1 MQYRD
6 FRLADA
12 VKQLGLQVKES
23 IGIFETVD
31 PVAPSALLVETLR
44 FNLPL
49 ASTLGTEKARSEL
62 LIAPVLVEIK
72 RFHRPDVSFFSGI
85 ELHVDAAAGLTGV
98 CDFLLSLSPEQ
109 MYLRAPI
116 VALVEAKS
124 ESLRDGMG
132 QCVAEMVA
140 ADRFNRAEGNPID
153 TVYGAVTTGTAWKF
167 LRMRGTAVE
176 IDLSEYALAQPERV
190 LGILLSMLPV
200 TIRPAS

>member
-1 MQYRD
+1 MSYRD

-23 IGIFETVD
+23 IGIFESAP
-31 PVAPSALLVETLR
+31 PVAPSPLLAETLR

-49 ASTLGTEKARSEL
+49 ASTLGTEKVRSEL

-85 ELHVDAAAGLTGV
+85 ELVVDAAAGLTGV

-116 VALVEAKS
+116 VVLVEAKS

-140 ADRFNRAEGNPID
+140 ADRFNRAEGNAID

-167 LRMRGTAVE
+167 LRMKGAVVE

-190 LGILLSMLPV
+190 LGILLSMLPSA
-200 TIRPAS
+200 T

>member
-23 IGIFETVD
+23 IGIFESVP
-31 PVAPSALLVETLR
+31 PVAPSALLAETLR

-49 ASTLGTEKARSEL
+49 ASTLGTEKVRSEL

-124 ESLRDGMG
+124 ESFREGVG
-132 QCVAEMVA
+132 PCVAEMVA

-167 LRMRGTAVE
+167 LRMKGAVVE

-190 LGILLSMLPV
+190 LGILLSMLP
-200 TIRPAS
+200 AAA

>member
-23 IGIFETVD
+23 IGIFESVP
-31 PVAPSALLVETLR
+31 PVAPSALLAETLR

-49 ASTLGTEKARSEL
+49 ASTLGTEKVRSEL

-167 LRMRGTAVE
+167 LRMKGAVVE

-190 LGILLSMLPV
+190 LGILLSMLP
-200 TIRPAS
+200 AAA